1 MTSIS
6 LFLSVG
12 IPLTIDTLI
21 LLVLAQGLHV
31 SKNESP
37 APYGELSLGEE
48 QPDTVKLENRPP
60 LVGRD
65 RFVIDQLH
73 IWESPQSLLLKVSFL
88 VKITWG
94 WYLPWM
100 VVEKMKWKAN
110 TKYLEFFMTHSRWSV
125 SVSSLPPV
133 FLLLSPRSC
142 RARQAGRLPREP
154 RAGPLPLSWAPL
166 PKSPVL
172 TIPTALTG
180 KRGVTEYIPGL
191 SRGSQGWDKG
201 GDRYFL
207 GKVLRALYLYV
218 YIY

>member
-12 IPLTIDTLI
+12 IPFTIDTLI

-48 QPDTVKLENRPP
+48 QPDTVKLENIPP

-65 RFVIDQLH
+65 RFVINQLH
-73 IWESPQSLLLKVSFL
+73 VWESPQSLLLKVSFL
-88 VKITWG
+88 VKIIWG

-142 RARQAGRLPREP
+142 RARQEGRLPRE
-154 RAGPLPLSWAPL
+154 LPYPFPGLLSQKALSWLYPQHWL
-166 PKSPVL
+166 GRGEWQSTSQVWVGDL
-172 TIPTALTG
+172 RDGIRVGTG
-180 KRGVTEYIPGL
+180 I
-191 SRGSQGWDKG
+191 S
-201 GDRYFL
+201 
-207 GKVLRALYLYV
+207 
-218 YIY
+218 